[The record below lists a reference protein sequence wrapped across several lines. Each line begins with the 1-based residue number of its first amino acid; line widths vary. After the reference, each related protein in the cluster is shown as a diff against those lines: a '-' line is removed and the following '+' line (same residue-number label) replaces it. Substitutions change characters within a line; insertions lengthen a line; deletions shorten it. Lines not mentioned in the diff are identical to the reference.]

1 MHCWPVTEVKVKS
14 GVKEE
19 PMKKFIYVTVA
30 LMLMLIFIGC
40 VAPMTPEQRKELY
53 ESREINNLTEGVEA
67 LREDATIQRVIRQQI
82 SRLRTTEGD

>member
-1 MHCWPVTEVKVKS
+1 VKS

-53 ESREINNLTEGVEA
+53 DSREINNLKEGVGNKPFVGSPNN
-67 LREDATIQRVIRQQI
+67 LDARGQFSMLTW
-82 SRLRTTEGD
+82 